1 MHWHRPTLTTW
12 DRVSGSAS
20 GWGCNGGAAPLAK
33 MALYHLNT
41 VEMYYNAHLAVILI
55 PSFFLPL
62 LAVHLALLGLRSL
75 LRFSGRVDS
84 RDKV

>member
-1 MHWHRPTLTTW
+1 
-12 DRVSGSAS
+12 
-20 GWGCNGGAAPLAK
+20 

-41 VEMYYNAHLAVILI
+41 VEMYYNAHLAVILL

-62 LAVHLALLGLRSL
+62 LAVHLALPGLRFP
-75 LRFSGRVDS
+75 LRLSGRVDS